1 MKNNILY
8 YDIKNE
14 MAEALLEDVKQKHQ
28 KDLLSFDIPE
38 RWEDATE
45 VEKIIMYWYSRRGYE
60 SKYGKVKI
68 FDCDSSDYA
77 MEKYLSKYEWLND
90 YVIKGIWGRIF
101 LINKYSNEIRLSGE
115 TLTSAWVPMKVFA
128 NNILGATIK
137 SKDAAGYRDWI
148 NLEKK
153 HKKLLEDCGIIRF
166 LQAVHTEGNM
176 MPVPIGFNAGRA
188 SGTYALHDQWDL
200 SLQYIYNF
208 YQDWQEEMS
217 QISKKDFLE
226 KHERFLTGS
235 LWLMFAGTQAYDE
248 SYFSKVKI
256 IAGWLCEFGSWEKFV
271 KANHMF
277 SFLEGYDKAKVKDL
291 KDNASRKYLDMLSG
305 QPPKPF
311 FDGHFSFET
320 IVDHGKKLG
329 YNLPGDNLGHWA
341 DFFNNCSESI
351 EERNRLL
358 SNL

>member
-1 MKNNILY
+1 MKNNLLY

-14 MAEALLEDVKQKHQ
+14 MAAVFLEDAEHKQQ
-28 KDLLSFDIPE
+28 KKLLSFDVPK

-45 VEKIIMYWYSRRGYE
+45 VEKMILYWNSYCGYE
-60 SKYGKVKI
+60 SKYGRVKV

-77 MEKYLSKYEWLND
+77 MERYLSKYEWLND

-128 NNILGATIK
+128 NNILGAAIK
-137 SKDAAGYRDWI
+137 SKDSDGYRDWI

-153 HKKLLEDCGIIRF
+153 HKKLLEDSGIIRF

-176 MPVPIGFNAGRA
+176 MPVPVGFNTGRA

-208 YQDWQEEMS
+208 YQDWQEEIGK
-217 QISKKDFLE
+217 ISKKNFLE
-226 KHERFLTGS
+226 KHERFLTRS
-235 LWLMFAGTQAYDE
+235 LWLMFAGTQSYDD

-256 IAGWLCEFGSWEKFV
+256 VAGWLYEFGSWEQFV

-291 KDNASRKYLDMLSG
+291 KDNESRKYLDMLSG

-311 FDGHFSFET
+311 FDGHLCFET
-320 IVDHGKKLG
+320 IVDHGNKLG